1 MSIHEAALEGFGRG
15 ASAYERGRPSYPQPA
30 VDWMLE
36 RLSIGPGRVVADLGA
51 GTGKFT
57 RLLVASGARVLAVEP
72 VAGMR
77 AELRRAVPAAE
88 VVDATAQAIPVQD
101 GELDAVTAAQA
112 FHWFASERVLVEIH
126 RALRP
131 GVIFTRRALADPVQA
146 GLDRIIAHHRGAVPT
161 HENDRWMDAMDQ
173 TILFTPIG
181 TRQFTYEQ
189 ALAQLDRTLRSL
201 EEGNLSLEEAIAAV
215 ARGREYLQLCERKLD
230 EARQRIESLPVQE
243 EPGADD
249 EPPHPASVAQL
260 RTGRDAT
267 PGTPQG
273 EIPF

>member
-131 GVIFTRRALADPVQA
+131 DGGLGVIFNRRDLADPVQA

-189 ALAQLDRTLRSL
+189 ALDRAGLVDQVLSISFMATLDGSQRQ
-201 EEGNLSLEEAIAAV
+201 AV
-215 ARGREYLQLCERKLD
+215 AAEVEVVAGAEAHFRLRYRTEVYLFRR
-230 EARQRIESLPVQE
+230 A
-243 EPGADD
+243 
-249 EPPHPASVAQL
+249 
-260 RTGRDAT
+260 
-267 PGTPQG
+267 
-273 EIPF
+273 